1 MDRDIYHSIPL
12 LILHKEKGEGMRDP
26 KRPRRTK
33 YIPGAQ
39 EIVSRVKEIILEMA
53 ILEDSDPKKDLLKKE
68 MKCINEKI
76 T

>member
-1 MDRDIYHSIPL
+1 
-12 LILHKEKGEGMRDP
+12 MRDP